1 MSKET
6 QAVLGEARL
15 SYVNLLEPVD
25 RNNTGNPKYSVTL
38 LIPKDSPSVA
48 RMRQAIDNAINEGV
62 TTKFGG
68 QKPANPNVPVHDG
81 DGNRPGGEP
90 FGPECAGCYVV
101 TATCSEKYPP
111 QIVAGHDKHPA
122 MPQEVYSGA
131 YGYASVNFAPYNFNG
146 RKGVGCYLNN
156 VLISRDG
163 EPLGGKKATA
173 EEDFKDIV
181 IPETAGV
188 GAIDPITG
196 MPVSDPIPS
205 F

>member
-1 MSKET
+1 MNKNT

-25 RNNTGNPKYSVTL
+25 RNNTGKPKYSVTL
-38 LIPKDSPSVA
+38 LIPKNSPSIA
-48 RMRQAIDNAINEGV
+48 RMNEAIENAIKEGI
-62 TTKFGG
+62 TSKFGG
-68 QKPANPNVPVHDG
+68 QRPANPNIPVHDG
-81 DGNRPGGEP
+81 DGNRPGGEAY
-90 FGPECAGCYVV
+90 GPECAGCYVI
-101 TATCSEKYPP
+101 TATCNENYPP
-111 QIVAGHDKHPA
+111 QVVAGHDKHPA

-131 YGYASVNFAPYNFNG
+131 YGYASVNFAPYNSNG

-163 EPLGGKKATA
+163 EPLAGKTTA

-181 IPETAGV
+181 IPAPSNI

-196 MPVSDPIPS
+196 MPVSDPIL
-205 F
+205 